1 MFYDYFI
8 AYSDCTGLLV
18 FFLELVEFLTFLN
31 VALTF
36 GGLLVTFLYRKRI
49 LRAFARLLMRGVW
62 EFAFEETT
70 TADESGIAT
79 RKLALK
85 PEASRILGLVAPAIL
100 QQALKAIKLKAP
112 MNLPINPAT
121 GQLDFMAPV
130 LMKVA
135 AGKKVGVEDFLPL
148 IMEKAM
154 PFVEQLLGG
163 FGKGASHPSTT
174 SSPSGEST
182 ENPFLKDLTP

>member
-1 MFYDYFI
+1 LFYDYFI

-62 EFAFEETT
+62 EFAFVETEAEENGV
-70 TADESGIAT
+70 AVH
-79 RKLALK
+79 RLALTK
-85 PEASRILGLVAPAIL
+85 NAAAVSSAVAPVLL
-100 QQALKAIKLKAP
+100 QTALKSIKMKQGV
-112 MNLPINPAT
+112 NLPINPAT

-163 FGKGASHPSTT
+163 LGKGASHPRTG